1 MVSPRMSADFDLFA
15 RILKANLFAQTNDI
29 QIQNSQFDAVVRAI
43 IVSG

>member
-29 QIQNSQFDAVVRAI
+29 QIHSSLFDAAVCRFI
-43 IVSG
+43 ISG